1 MEYVRDLLW
10 KSGITVKELV
20 EGFGTTGFQST
31 ELYKAA
37 RIMIRMREEG
47 AKVILTFTSN
57 MVTSG
62 LRGLF
67 AQLIRV
73 GVADVVITTV
83 GAVEEDIMKAMGE
96 RFYIHRFQADD
107 VELHE
112 RGMNRVGNLLISN
125 DSYARFEAFANE
137 ILDEIGKRKPRITV
151 SDLLYE
157 IGIRLRDENSF
168 LYQAA
173 RRGVPVFCPAI
184 TDGAFGFHL
193 FMARGRHP
201 EFQVD
206 VIGDFSKMI
215 FSLSQEDRK
224 GVIALGGGV
233 SKHHAI
239 LATLLSGGADYAVY
253 ITTAH
258 HSSGSMSGATTS
270 EAKSW
275 GKLKDDSDSVTVIGD
290 ATILFPLAA
299 MYALEVLREEGLL
312 KDLS

>member
-1 MEYVRDLLW
+1 MEYVRDLAW
-10 KSGITVKELV
+10 RPGMTVRELV
-20 EGFGTTGFQST
+20 EGFATTGFQST

-37 RIMIRMREEG
+37 QIVVKMRREG

-57 MVTSG
+57 MGTSG

-73 GVADVVITTV
+73 GLVDVVITTV
-83 GAVEEDIMKAMGE
+83 GAIEEDVMKALGE

-125 DSYARFEAFANE
+125 DSYARFEAFATRVLEE
-137 ILDEIGKRKPRITV
+137 IYRERKRLTVSELLREIG
-151 SDLLYE
+151 L
-157 IGIRLRDENSF
+157 RLEDENSF

-173 RRGVPVFCPAI
+173 RRDVPVFCPAI
-184 TDGAFGFHL
+184 TDGSFGFHL
-193 FMARGRHP
+193 FMARERHP
-201 EFQVD
+201 DFDVD
-206 VIGDFSKMI
+206 VVGDFGRMI
-215 FSLSQEDRK
+215 LYLSQEDRK

-239 LATLLSGGADYAVY
+239 LMTLLSGGADYAVY
-253 ITTAH
+253 ITT
-258 HSSGSMSGATTS
+258 STQFSGSMSGATTS

-275 GKLKDDSDSVTVIGD
+275 GKIKDDSDSVTVIGD
-290 ATILFPLAA
+290 ATILFPLVAA
-299 MYALEVLREEGLL
+299 YALEVLREEGLIEA
-312 KDLS
+312 

>member
-1 MEYVRDLLW
+1 MEYVRDLAW
-10 KSGITVKELV
+10 RPGMTVRELV
-20 EGFGTTGFQST
+20 ESFATTGFQST

-37 RIMIRMREEG
+37 QIVVKMKREG

-57 MVTSG
+57 MGTSG

-73 GVADVVITTV
+73 GLVDVVITTV
-83 GAVEEDIMKAMGE
+83 GAIEEDVMKALGE

-125 DSYARFEAFANE
+125 DSYARFEAFATRVLEE
-137 ILDEIGKRKPRITV
+137 IYREKKRLTVSELLREIG
-151 SDLLYE
+151 L
-157 IGIRLRDENSF
+157 RLEDENSF

-173 RRGVPVFCPAI
+173 RRDVPVFCPAI
-184 TDGAFGFHL
+184 TDGSFGFHL
-193 FMARGRHP
+193 FMARERHP
-201 EFQVD
+201 DFDVD
-206 VIGDFSKMI
+206 VVGDFGRMI
-215 FSLSQEDRK
+215 LYLNQEDRK

-239 LATLLSGGADYAVY
+239 LMTLLSGGADYAVY
-253 ITTAH
+253 ITT
-258 HSSGSMSGATTS
+258 STQFSGSMSGATTS

-275 GKLKDDSDSVTVIGD
+275 GKIKDDSDSVTVIGD
-290 ATILFPLAA
+290 ATILFPLVAA
-299 MYALEVLREEGLL
+299 YALEVLREEGLIET
-312 KDLS
+312 